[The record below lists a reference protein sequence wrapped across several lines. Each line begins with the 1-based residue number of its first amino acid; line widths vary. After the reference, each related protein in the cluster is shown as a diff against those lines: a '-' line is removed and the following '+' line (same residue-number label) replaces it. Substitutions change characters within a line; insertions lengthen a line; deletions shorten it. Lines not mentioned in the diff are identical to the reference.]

1 MSAALVQR
9 LLALA
14 GIALLAGLGALA
26 VASRRAESASE
37 RLPLRPIPTPD
48 GGWYSDL
55 AAAEG
60 KRAEGR
66 RSKCGYLITS
76 ETLGVAHPVL
86 PCGIKL
92 FIRYGERNVL
102 TQVIDVGPR
111 VPGRAFSLTRAL
123 AREMGLSGTQRIEW
137 RFAA

>member
-1 MSAALVQR
+1 MSAGLVQR
-9 LLALA
+9 VLALA

-26 VASRRAESASE
+26 LSSRRAESASE
-37 RLPLRPIPTPD
+37 RLALRPIPTPD

-60 KRAEGR
+60 ERAEGR
-66 RSKCGYLITS
+66 RSKCGHVITS

-86 PCGIKL
+86 PCDIKL
-92 FIRYGERNVL
+92 FIRYGDREVL

-111 VPGRAFSLTRAL
+111 VPGRAFGLTRAL
-123 AREMGLSGTQRIEW
+123 AREIGLRGTQRIEW
-137 RFAA
+137 RFAG